1 MVAWWRGVI
10 ALPNTCIKA
19 RGGVVAL
26 CYSITQYL
34 HQGVKWGNDI
44 MYQKNI
50 VFDASRILGGGGI
63 YARAGGRVT
72 RCSNSKSKISTFL
85 VTL

>member
-44 MYQKNI
+44 MYQKI
-50 VFDASRILGGGGI
+50 SCLMLLG
-63 YARAGGRVT
+63 Y
-72 RCSNSKSKISTFL
+72 
-85 VTL
+85 